1 MTPEERVRMNE
12 LCAGIQEERDYAKF
26 VASLREMAELI
37 ERKQQR
43 RFQDQPKFAWNRN
56 KPWRSVP
63 AVAGKV
69 LPGVNSPNGRVEIS
83 IPAAEELFREIR
95 LENVFNGVD
104 GKTVALASGA
114 QLTITFEA
122 ETAGTVP
129 TQP

>member
-1 MTPEERVRMNE
+1 MNE

-26 VASLREMAELI
+26 VVSLREMAELI

-63 AVAGKV
+63 AVARKV
-69 LPGVNSPNGRVEIS
+69 LPAVNSPNGRVEIS
-83 IPAAEELFREIR
+83 IPAAEDLFREIR

-104 GKTVALASGA
+104 GKAVALASGA